1 VLLGRWL
8 ETRVRGRTSA
18 AIRKLLDLAPR
29 KARILRKGTEIEIP
43 VADVSVG
50 DLLRVKPGDAVP
62 VDGIVRAGASALD
75 ESMVTGESLP
85 TEKKPGDRVIAG
97 TLNQEGVLDFEATAV
112 GADTAL
118 AQIVRLVSEAQASK
132 PPIQKL
138 ADRVAGVFVPI
149 VLAIGTVAWVAWYVA
164 GPEPRALLATVVLA
178 SVLLIACP
186 CALGL
191 ATPTAVLVGM
201 GRGADRGILF
211 RNADALE
218 RARSLTTIVLDKTG
232 TVTEGRPRLT
242 DRVRLAGTTDS
253 DLLGLAAA
261 LEKSSAH
268 PLASALIAAAAEKG
282 TAVPDVAHFES
293 RTGRGVV
300 GVVGGRR
307 VVVGNA
313 RLLSEEKID
322 AAPLAEDV
330 ERFAAE
336 GKTPLLVA
344 ADGRLLGLLA
354 VADAEKPGSAE
365 AIANLR
371 AQGLKVILLTGD
383 RERTARAIA
392 ARVGIDETFAEVLP
406 ADKASK
412 IVELQRRGETVA
424 MVGDG
429 VNDAPALA
437 QADVG
442 IAIGAGADVA
452 IEASDVTLV
461 GGDLRSVPEAL
472 ALSRDTIATIRQN
485 LFFAFLYNVIGI
497 PIAAGVLYPATGWL
511 LSPMIASAAM
521 AASSVSV
528 VTNSLRLARRR
539 KNGR

>member
-1 VLLGRWL
+1 
-8 ETRVRGRTSA
+8 
-18 AIRKLLDLAPR
+18 
-29 KARILRKGTEIEIP
+29 
-43 VADVSVG
+43 
-50 DLLRVKPGDAVP
+50 
-62 VDGIVRAGASALD
+62 
-75 ESMVTGESLP
+75 
-85 TEKKPGDRVIAG
+85 
-97 TLNQEGVLDFEATAV
+97 
-112 GADTAL
+112 
-118 AQIVRLVSEAQASK
+118 
-132 PPIQKL
+132 
-138 ADRVAGVFVPI
+138 
-149 VLAIGTVAWVAWYVA
+149 
-164 GPEPRALLATVVLA
+164 
-178 SVLLIACP
+178 
-186 CALGL
+186 
-191 ATPTAVLVGM
+191 
-201 GRGADRGILF
+201 
-211 RNADALE
+211 
-218 RARSLTTIVLDKTG
+218 
-232 TVTEGRPRLT
+232 
-242 DRVRLAGTTDS
+242 
-253 DLLGLAAA
+253 
-261 LEKSSAH
+261 
-268 PLASALIAAAAEKG
+268 
-282 TAVPDVAHFES
+282 
-293 RTGRGVV
+293 
-300 GVVGGRR
+300 
-307 VVVGNA
+307 VGNA

-322 AAPLAEDV
+322 PAPLAEDV

-344 ADGRLLGLLA
+344 VDGRLLGLLA
-354 VADAEKPGSAE
+354 VADPEKPGSAE
-365 AIANLR
+365 AIADLR
-371 AQGLKVILLTGD
+371 ARGLKVILLTGD
-383 RERTARAIA
+383 REGTARAIA
-392 ARVGIDETFAEVLP
+392 RRVGIDETFAEVLP

-539 KNGR
+539 RNGR